1 MQDPKVI
8 AKEKEKKTKETRF
21 EAGTKDHKRD
31 QVAHGVLARDHSLG
45 REYLG
50 TNEKLGLDG
59 FTWNPAALDRVSSYG
74 STQGGGYP
82 PGRFNSYGSQG
93 VMPPQFPPSR
103 AGSHSSIPPPPM
115 PPPGPDYY
123 RNMSQEDRQRS
134 LGSAGYDS
142 WSRLPSG
149 GSVPPPMPPYGG
161 GSPYQQHRSGSFG
174 MHRDHSL
181 SHNPLRDASISQP
194 AAEINFDRRNG
205 SGYWGDPNMP
215 PPPPP
220 PPHGMPSPSFGGPR
234 YMSGDSAQYAPYDP
248 KYAPP
253 PGGMPPASMPPA
265 SMPPAS
271 MSPASMSPGPTS
283 PKPPYQVDPAI
294 AKSWTTTQ
302 PEDYAAAADMFG
314 GPDLRK
320 SYSGDSNGDDR
331 RQQVKTGTFPE
342 SSHIDPPMMR
352 PDMVKRMTSNQ
363 NEDFDTKRDYT
374 AEGPSIKRAA
384 LNRDSSETANR
395 LKAKYAPGALKKPTA
410 IDKEMRGLSISME
423 QSTLDA
429 KPRPLA
435 LDERT
440 R

>member
-1 MQDPKVI
+1 MQDPKAI

-21 EAGTKDHKRD
+21 ESGTKDH
-31 QVAHGVLARDHSLG
+31 QQNQMTHGILTREHTLG

-50 TNEKLGLDG
+50 SGEKLGLDG
-59 FTWNPAALDRVSSYG
+59 FTWNPASLDRISSYG
-74 STQGGGYP
+74 SAQGGYP
-82 PGRFNSYGSQG
+82 PAGRYTSYGSQG
-93 VMPPQFPPSR
+93 AMPPQFPPSR
-103 AGSHSSIPPPPM
+103 TGSHASVPPPPM
-115 PPPGPDYY
+115 PPPGPDYF
-123 RNMSQEDRQRS
+123 RNMSQDERQRS
-134 LGSAGYDS
+134 FGSAGYDS

-174 MHRDHSL
+174 MPRDHSL

-194 AAEINFDRRNG
+194 AEINFDRRNG

-220 PPHGMPSPSFGGPR
+220 PPPHGMPSPMPSPSYGGPR
-234 YMSGDSAQYAPYDP
+234 YMSGDAAQYPP
-248 KYAPP
+248 QYAPP
-253 PGGMPPASMPPA
+253 PRGGPA
-265 SMPPAS
+265 
-271 MSPASMSPGPTS
+271 PTS
-283 PKPPYQVDPAI
+283 PKPPYQVDLAL

-302 PEDYAAAADMFG
+302 PEDYAQAADMFSG

-320 SYSGDSNGDDR
+320 SYSADSNGDDR
-331 RQQVKTGTFPE
+331 RQKVKTGTFPE
-342 SSHIDPPMMR
+342 SSDIDPPMVR

-363 NEDFDTKRDYT
+363 NEDFDTKRDYN

-384 LNRDSSETANR
+384 LNRDSSAAANR
-395 LKAKYAPGALKKPTA
+395 LKAKYAPGALKKPSA

-423 QSTLDA
+423 QSSLDA
-429 KPRPLA
+429 KPKPLA